1 MYRIAA
7 DIHVERLSQKGIV
20 IGKNGAALK
29 KVSTEARKEMEAFFG
44 KKVFL
49 ESYVRVSEDWRKK
62 AGKLSR
68 FGY

>member
-1 MYRIAA
+1 
-7 DIHVERLSQKGIV
+7 
-20 IGKNGAALK
+20 
-29 KVSTEARKEMEAFFG
+29 MEAFFG

-49 ESYVRVSEDWRKK
+49 ESYVRVREDWRKK